1 MLKVEVRL
9 QNRVLSHYALEKSPV
24 VIGRDPSC
32 DVAVDNALLSRRHA
46 RIVAENGKFYVEDL
60 QSTNGISLRGKK
72 VEREELA
79 SGDEIRIDKFS
90 FLVHFPEPEKK
101 PKPLLPDFM
110 GTMQLD
116 AKTLEAKLRDVPPA
130 PPAPA
135 KETPLPAWMVFALGL
150 QVGLVLGFLVARMI
164 G

>member
-9 QNRVLSHYALEKSPV
+9 QNRVIHHYTLEKSPV

-32 DVAVDNALLSRRHA
+32 DVVVDNALLSRRHA
-46 RIVAENGKFYVEDL
+46 RIVSESGKFYVEDL
-60 QSTNGISLRGKK
+60 HSTNGILLHGKK
-72 VEREELA
+72 VEHEELK
-79 SGDEIRIDKFS
+79 SGDEVQIDKFS
-90 FLVHFPEPEKK
+90 FFIHFPEPEKK

-116 AKTLEAKLRDVPPA
+116 AKSLEAKLRAGPPA
-130 PPAPA
+130 APVPT

-150 QVGLVLGFLVARMI
+150 QVGLVLGFLLARMTD
-164 G
+164 